1 MHNKK
6 KPNIESWC
14 QKVLDL
20 LDLTFA
26 ELFVILWNYME
37 HLDSPYTLMVILIIL
52 TFSLKQRRKISGIF
66 QIFPGSTL
74 PKPRYP
80 SHANSR
86 DKESLNS
93 STQAK
98 SH

>member
-1 MHNKK
+1 M
-6 KPNIESWC
+6 
-14 QKVLDL
+14 
-20 LDLTFA
+20 DLTFA
-26 ELFVILWNYME
+26 DFKELHGTLRNSVNYQIYQGLSI
-37 HLDSPYTLMVILIIL
+37 HFDSNSDKRD
-52 TFSLKQRRKISGIF
+52 FFFKQRRKISGFYGIF

-98 SH
+98 PSHA